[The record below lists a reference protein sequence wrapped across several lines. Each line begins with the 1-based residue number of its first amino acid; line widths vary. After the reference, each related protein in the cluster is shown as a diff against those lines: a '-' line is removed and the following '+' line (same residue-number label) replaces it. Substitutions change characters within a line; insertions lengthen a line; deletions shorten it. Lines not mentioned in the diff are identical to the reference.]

1 MKPTSAPDTLELAR
15 RLVQAIE
22 SGDQHGADFLLE
34 ALNDGRFEA
43 LFNELGK
50 ITRELHDTFSTL
62 AADQRLVALAHE
74 HMPDARAR
82 LAYVVRKTAE
92 AADSTL
98 TAVEV
103 MQPINDR
110 MARNAASLRAELEAA
125 DDAPARRAAM
135 LSHLDEVAASG
146 AEFRR
151 GFTEILLAQAYQD
164 LTGQVIERTI
174 ELVGQVEEKL
184 VGLVGR
190 CGPSARS
197 SARATVIAVPCSA
210 AHGPAVS
217 ASEQTVTR
225 QADVDE
231 LLANL
236 GF

>member
-1 MKPTSAPDTLELAR
+1 MKPVSAPDNLALAR
-15 RLVQAIE
+15 RLVHAIE
-22 SGDQHGADFLLE
+22 SGDQQGADYLLE
-34 ALNDGRFEA
+34 ALNDGRFES

-92 AADSTL
+92 AADCTL
-98 TAVEV
+98 TAVEDL
-103 MQPINDR
+103 QPVNER
-110 MARNAASLRAELEAA
+110 LVGNAANLRAELEST
-125 DDAPARRAAM
+125 DDAGALRAAM
-135 LSHLDEVAASG
+135 LAHFDEIVASG
-146 AEFRR
+146 AQFRR
-151 GFTEILLAQAYQD
+151 GFTDILLAQAYQD

-184 VGLVGR
+184 VGLIGG
-190 CGPSARS
+190 CGPAARS
-197 SARATVIAVPCSA
+197 SPRATDVAVSNGTS
-210 AHGPAVS
+210 HGPGVGA
-217 ASEQTVTR
+217 AEQAVTR

-231 LLANL
+231 LLANF